1 MTAMS
6 DSVLGS
12 PASAGQVFELIRTGR
27 ATTRSEVGRVT
38 GLSRTAVTARLAAL
52 LESGLVVEG
61 GEAPSTGGRPAATL
75 GFDRQAG
82 VVLAVAVGRS
92 RSQLGLT
99 DLGGTV
105 LAELDEEQEVGVGP
119 DELMPRLVACAHEML
134 ASVDRTPGDVRGVG
148 VSIPGTVDVDGGAS
162 RESPILPGWDGVP
175 LPPYFS
181 GFADAPVLVDNDA
194 NALAASE
201 RDGLLREVS
210 DLLVVKASTGLGA
223 GLVVGGRLVRGAW
236 GAAGELG
243 HVKSRAARGLACRC
257 GETGCLEAVAGGW
270 ALVQG
275 MRDAGR
281 PVDHARAVVDLA
293 LAGDAEARGLVRESG
308 RRMGEVLA
316 AAVDLLNPHA
326 VVLGGDLAAA
336 FDLLVAGVRESL
348 YAEAA
353 AVVTR
358 DLRVLPATHG
368 SHAGVVGCASLALE
382 AVLSPAAVDRRL
394 QRGTGR

>member
-1 MTAMS
+1 MTAMP
-6 DSVLGS
+6 VAPRT
-12 PASAGQVFELIRTGR
+12 PASAGDVLELIRTGR
-27 ATTRSEVGRVT
+27 ASTRSEVGRLS
-38 GLSRTAVTARLAAL
+38 GLSRTAVTARLSAL
-52 LESGLVVEG
+52 LDSGLVVEG

-75 GFDRQAG
+75 RFDRQAG

-119 DELMPRLVACAHEML
+119 AELLPRLVACAHQLL
-134 ASVDRTPGDVRGVG
+134 ASVGRAAGDVRGVG
-148 VSIPGTVDVDGGAS
+148 VSVPGTVDADARS
-162 RESPILPGWDGVP
+162 TRESPILQGWDGVP

-181 GFADAPVLVDNDA
+181 DFAEAPVVLDNDA

-201 RDGLLREVS
+201 RDGLLREAS

-223 GLVVGGRLVRGAW
+223 GLVVGGRLARGAW

-243 HVKSRAARGLACRC
+243 HVKSRSAEGLPCRC
-257 GETGCLEAVAGGW
+257 GETGCLEAVAAGW

-275 MRDAGR
+275 MREAGR
-281 PVDHARAVVDLA
+281 PVDHVRGVVDLA
-293 LAGDAEARGLVRESG
+293 LAGDAEARRLVRESG
-308 RRMGEVLA
+308 RRLGEVLA
-316 AAVDLLNPHA
+316 GAVDLLNPHA
-326 VVLGGDLAAA
+326 VVLGGDLAGA

-353 AVVTR
+353 AVATR
-358 DLRVLPATHG
+358 DLVVLPATHG

-394 QRGTGR
+394 AGVRA